1 MQRGINELNSKK
13 RAKEDKKRKLAER
26 VLGSKRHMGNSDT
39 T

>member
-13 RAKEDKKRKLAER
+13 GWKEDKKRKAAKR